1 MILYILFA
9 LVVQLYL
16 FLRELTSYD
25 GIYCVSMQWNF
36 NMKYIVSDKLQKL
49 GFYYIDEVNR
59 LNLDNWL
66 NFKLDKYFINRAI
79 FFLPFN
85 FWD

>member
-16 FLRELTSYD
+16 FLELTSYSE
-25 GIYCVSMQWNF
+25 IYCVTCVSMQWNF

-59 LNLDNWL
+59 LID
-66 NFKLDKYFINRAI
+66 
-79 FFLPFN
+79 
-85 FWD
+85 

>member
-1 MILYILFA
+1 MILYILFT

-59 LNLDNWL
+59 LNLDN
-66 NFKLDKYFINRAI
+66 
-79 FFLPFN
+79 
-85 FWD
+85 